1 MNKGAQIPDQVAPP
15 TGPDKLQGIEI
26 QWNYFSLKAWK
37 RQCQLS
43 TQSSIHFSSP
53 AEERRKKYKSGRHD
67 RIERQVNVL
76 KELSCEIDSLRRTIE
91 GKKFATKEEVQEI
104 EKWSDEVE
112 AKISEAD
119 DDVLHLGKWIEK
131 LKWEDSQKLRERE
144 LEYEWTLFKTW
155 LKFQSELYAAKFQDH
170 QGGVAENCRI
180 NSATGLKAKLP
191 KLVIIKFNGTFQDWP
206 WFWGQYSK
214 ATDKLSFASKFSYLR
229 ELLAPKVRTS
239 IKALRF

>member
-1 MNKGAQIPDQVAPP
+1 M
-15 TGPDKLQGIEI
+15 
-26 QWNYFSLKAWK
+26 
-37 RQCQLS
+37 
-43 TQSSIHFSSP
+43 
-53 AEERRKKYKSGRHD
+53 
-67 RIERQVNVL
+67 L
-76 KELSCEIDSLRRTIE
+76 KELSCEINNLRRTIE
-91 GKKFATKEEVQEI
+91 GKKFAAKEDVQEI

-131 LKWEDSQKLRERE
+131 LKREDSQKLRERE

-170 QGGVAENCRI
+170 QGGIAENCGI

-206 WFWGQYSK
+206 
-214 ATDKLSFASKFSYLR
+214 
-229 ELLAPKVRTS
+229 
-239 IKALRF
+239 

>member
-1 MNKGAQIPDQVAPP
+1 MCCGESKGEDHTIKTSLFCQKYLWVSELQKLWLRGSLLWIKLHQVNCHRFLWIRGPRFPTKWHLRRDQINCR
-15 TGPDKLQGIEI
+15 E
-26 QWNYFSLKAWK
+26 LKYSETTSVLK
-37 RQCQLS
+37 HERGNVN
-43 TQSSIHFSSP
+43 F
-53 AEERRKKYKSGRHD
+53 RRKAQSTSVHPRKNEGKNTKAGGHD

-155 LKFQSELYAAKFQDH
+155 LKFQSELCSKNSKTIK
-170 QGGVAENCRI
+170 GV
-180 NSATGLKAKLP
+180 
-191 KLVIIKFNGTFQDWP
+191 
-206 WFWGQYSK
+206 
-214 ATDKLSFASKFSYLR
+214 
-229 ELLAPKVRTS
+229 
-239 IKALRF
+239 